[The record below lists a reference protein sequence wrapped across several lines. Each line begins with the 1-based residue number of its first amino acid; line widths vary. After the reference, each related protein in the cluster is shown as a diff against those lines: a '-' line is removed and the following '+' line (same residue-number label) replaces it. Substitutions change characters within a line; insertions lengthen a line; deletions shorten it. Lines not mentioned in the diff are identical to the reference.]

1 MPIEIKELVIKTIL
15 ERSTQNNNFSS
26 QEIQLEIKRQLEL
39 YKSQIIDNCIEI
51 ISEASKKQAKDKFI
65 IYYGV
70 STI

>member
-15 ERSTQNNNFSS
+15 ESTQNNNFSS

-51 ISEASKKQAKDKFI
+51 ISEASKKQ
-65 IYYGV
+65 GER
-70 STI
+70 

>member
-15 ERSTQNNNFSS
+15 DRSTQNNNFSS

-51 ISEASKKQAKDKFI
+51 ISEASKKQ
-65 IYYGV
+65 GER
-70 STI
+70 

>member
-15 ERSTQNNNFSS
+15 DRSTQNNNFSS

-51 ISEASKKQAKDKFI
+51 ISEASKKQNER
-65 IYYGV
+65 
-70 STI
+70 

>member
-26 QEIQLEIKRQLEL
+26 QEIKLEIKRQLEL

-51 ISEASKKQAKDKFI
+51 ISEASKKQ
-65 IYYGV
+65 GER
-70 STI
+70 

>member
-1 MPIEIKELVIKTIL
+1 MPIEIRELVIKTIL

-51 ISEASKKQAKDKFI
+51 ISEASKKQ
-65 IYYGV
+65 GER
-70 STI
+70 

>member
-51 ISEASKKQAKDKFI
+51 ISEASKKQ
-65 IYYGV
+65 GER
-70 STI
+70 

>member
-51 ISEASKKQAKDKFI
+51 ISEASKKQNER
-65 IYYGV
+65 
-70 STI
+70 

>member
-26 QEIQLEIKRQLEL
+26 QEIQIEIKRQLEL

-51 ISEASKKQAKDKFI
+51 ISEASKKQ
-65 IYYGV
+65 GER
-70 STI
+70 